1 VTISLKQDADGE
13 NCLHKAART
22 GNAEIIE
29 VLVDADKR
37 LRKGREAR
45 GLVDGGNARDESCA
59 LKSACNNRGQTPL
72 DLAEEVGGLADARII
87 QLLKD

>member
-1 VTISLKQDADGE
+1 MTISLKQDADGE

-29 VLVDADKR
+29 VLVKADER
-37 LRKGREAR
+37 LMEGRDT
-45 GLVDGGNARDESCA
+45 GSLVDGGNTWDESSA
-59 LKSACNNRGQTPL
+59 LKSTCNNRGQTPL
-72 DLAEEVGGLADARII
+72 GLAEEVGGLADARII